1 VSQIVLRSRQ
11 HTACGH
17 PIGRHRRTDEPDASP
32 NDDKVIADERTNTST
47 EWPDSSKLLAAY
59 GRVEIM
65 QIKSRYYG
73 KFATRLIITI
83 HQKSRRVKM
92 RVIVALIV
100 AALAGNAVSL
110 AAEQQKTPEIKM
122 LTPAECALITKRSDN
137 EFYVKGP
144 VVIGGITM
152 TESSLSKNGIILN
165 GVDNFDVINRSCFNG
180 KPA

>member
-1 VSQIVLRSRQ
+1 LRSHQ

-17 PIGRHRRTDEPDASP
+17 PIASHRRTNEPDASP
-32 NDDKVIADERTNTST
+32 NDDKVIADKAQTPPLNG
-47 EWPDSSKLLAAY
+47 LNLQNVLAAY

-83 HQKSRRVKM
+83 HQKSRRIKM

-110 AAEQQKTPEIKM
+110 AAEPQKAPEIKM
-122 LTPAECALITKRSDN
+122 LTPTECALITKRSDN

>member
-1 VSQIVLRSRQ
+1 
-11 HTACGH
+11 
-17 PIGRHRRTDEPDASP
+17 
-32 NDDKVIADERTNTST
+32 
-47 EWPDSSKLLAAY
+47 
-59 GRVEIM
+59 
-65 QIKSRYYG
+65 
-73 KFATRLIITI
+73 
-83 HQKSRRVKM
+83 M

-110 AAEQQKTPEIKM
+110 AAEPQKAPEIKM
-122 LTPAECALITKRSDN
+122 LTPTECALITKRSDN